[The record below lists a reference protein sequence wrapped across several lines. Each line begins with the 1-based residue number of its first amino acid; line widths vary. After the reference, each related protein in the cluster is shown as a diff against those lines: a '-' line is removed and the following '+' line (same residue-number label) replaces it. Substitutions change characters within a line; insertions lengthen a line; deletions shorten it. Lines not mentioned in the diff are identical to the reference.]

1 MDMNVY
7 PTKGNLIRIKSILA
21 LSKQGYE
28 LLDKKRNILLR
39 EMMELID
46 KAGVI
51 QEKIRAVYKQA
62 YEALQI
68 ANIRMGISEVQ
79 QLGYAVPEE
88 RSVRIQIRSVMGVE
102 IPSVDI
108 EPNVLSPRYGFLR
121 TNLALDTAYR
131 CFEEVK
137 QLTVE
142 YAEVEN
148 SVYRLANNI
157 RRTQKRAN
165 SLKNVLIPM
174 YERMIKTIQESL
186 EEKEREEFTRLKIIK
201 KSNINN

>member
-1 MDMNVY
+1 MDTNIY
-7 PTKGNLIRIKSILA
+7 PTKGNFIKIKSTLA
-21 LSKQGYE
+21 LSRQGYE

-51 QEKIRAVYKQA
+51 QKKIHTVYKQA

-68 ANIRMGISEVQ
+68 ANISIGISEVQ
-79 QLGYAVPEE
+79 QLSHAVPQD
-88 RSVRIQIRSVMGVE
+88 RSVRIQIRSIMGVE

-108 EPNVLSPRYGFLR
+108 EPYVISPRYGFLR
-121 TNLALDTAYR
+121 TNLALDMACR
-131 CFEEVK
+131 RFEQVK
-137 QLTVE
+137 QLTAE
-142 YAEVEN
+142 YAEIEN

-165 SLKNVLIPM
+165 LLKNVLIPR
-174 YERMIKTIQESL
+174 YESIMKTIQETL
-186 EEKEREEFTRLKIIK
+186 EEKDREEFTRLKIIK
-201 KSNINN
+201 NLYKF

>member
-1 MDMNVY
+1 MDTDIY
-7 PTKGNLIRIKSILA
+7 PTKGNFIKIKSTLA
-21 LSKQGYE
+21 LSRQGYE

-51 QEKIRAVYKQA
+51 QEKIRTVYKQA
-62 YEALQI
+62 YEALQV
-68 ANIRMGISEVQ
+68 ANISMGISEVQ
-79 QLGYAVPEE
+79 QLGYAVPQE
-88 RSVRIQIRSVMGVE
+88 RSVRVQIRSVMGVE
-102 IPSVDI
+102 IQSVDI
-108 EPNVLSPRYGFLR
+108 EPYALSPRYGFLR
-121 TNLALDTAYR
+121 TNLALDMACR
-131 CFEEVK
+131 QFEQVK

-165 SLKNVLIPM
+165 LLKNVLIPR
-174 YERMIKTIQESL
+174 YEKIMKTIQETL

-201 KSNINN
+201 KSGLNG